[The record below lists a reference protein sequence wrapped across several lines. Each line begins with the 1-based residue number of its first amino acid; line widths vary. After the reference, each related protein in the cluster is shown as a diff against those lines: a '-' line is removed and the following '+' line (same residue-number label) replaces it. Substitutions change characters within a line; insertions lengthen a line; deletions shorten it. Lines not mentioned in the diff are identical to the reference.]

1 MVKPHDEIDLMKAI
15 DSFPKIFIYRRI
27 VDFRKSIDGLAAVVV
42 ESEMSERPF
51 SGALFVFMG
60 RRRDRIKILYWDQ
73 TGFALWYKRLE
84 KAKFAWP
91 RQLQNQIEA
100 GLPIYVVMT
109 TEELR
114 WLLSG
119 VDVWKM
125 KAHEKL
131 NFENI
136 S

>member
-1 MVKPHDEIDLMKAI
+1 MVESDDEVDCMKAI
-15 DSFPKIFIYRRI
+15 DSFPKIFIYRKI
-27 VDFRKSIDGLAAVVV
+27 VDFRKSIDGLASVV
-42 ESEMSERPF
+42 ESEMSEKPF

-84 KAKFAWP
+84 EAKFAWP
-91 RQLQNQIEA
+91 RKLQNQIEA
-100 GLPIYVVMT
+100 GLPIYVAMT

-125 KAHEKL
+125 KPHEKL